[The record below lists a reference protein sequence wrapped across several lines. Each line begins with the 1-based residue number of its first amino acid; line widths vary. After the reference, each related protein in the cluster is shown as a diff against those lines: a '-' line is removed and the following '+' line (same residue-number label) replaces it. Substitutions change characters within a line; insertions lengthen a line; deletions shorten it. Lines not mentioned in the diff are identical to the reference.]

1 MKNLNYLKKLV
12 METIEDDVRKGSR
25 KRSRLSETRKQKT
38 HKRKLAEGLRKALE
52 TINEKADPNKVD
64 TERFPL
70 KLTDVGAIEPEI
82 VDSMARGGNDDGS
95 TDDDD
100 VGYSAA
106 DESVKDL
113 LPSQTSMNTE
123 KAVCFALA
131 AMDKQKPFITGPG
144 GDLQA
149 VISSDN
155 HIMDG
160 HHRWVASGMVD
171 PGSSVQGVKV
181 EFPAL
186 PLLNALNL
194 ITVELTGATKGKGG
208 SGDFSKFNKE
218 GFLAI
223 LKDFLGGGAYFMKKG
238 TRKDWSA
245 LPVEKIQAL
254 CEEFTGLEGDAA
266 IEKTA
271 EMWGTNMKDL
281 TTTVPKGF
289 PERVDMPVLE
299 ADAEG
304 GSHVIKAVEMLKA
317 GEVDLNPPYA
327 MSRLGGEE
335 DPKKETREVPGK
347 EAETVDPDK
356 VEESLKRWGRLA
368 GLLKG

>member
-12 METIEDDVRKGSR
+12 METIEEDVRGSTR
-25 KRSRLSETRKQKT
+25 KKAKLSESKNKRSQS
-38 HKRKLAEGLRKALE
+38 HKRKLVEGLKKALE

-64 TERFPL
+64 TDRFPM
-70 KLTDVGAIEPEI
+70 KLTDAGKYDSATVDALAKGGA
-82 VDSMARGGNDDGS
+82 DDGA
-95 TDDDD
+95 TDDDT
-100 VGYSAA
+100 VGSSPAN
-106 DESVKDL
+106 ESVKDL

-131 AMDKQKPFITGPG
+131 ALDKQKPFLTGPG
-144 GDLQA
+144 GDLEA

-171 PGSSVQGVKV
+171 TSAQVQGVRV

-194 ITVELTGATKGKGG
+194 ITVELTGRKEGKGG

-223 LKDFLGGGAYFMKKG
+223 LKDFLSGGAYFMKG
-238 TRKDWSA
+238 STRKDWDK
-245 LPVEKIQAL
+245 LPIEKIQKL
-254 CEEFTGLEGDAA
+254 CEEYSGLEGEAA
-266 IEKTA
+266 IDKTA
-271 EMWGTNMKDL
+271 EMWGTNMSEL
-281 TTTVPKGF
+281 TTTVPSQF
-289 PERVDMPVLE
+289 PKRIDMPVLE
-299 ADAEG
+299 AEKG
-304 GSHVIKAVEMLKA
+304 HVADAVEMLRN
-317 GEVDLNPPYA
+317 GEVDLNPPHN
-327 MSRLGGEE
+327 SSILGSKSDPSSENPAEE
-335 DPKKETREVPGK
+335 ESSP
-347 EAETVDPDK
+347 VDPDK